1 MSFIGHYHVLVDDR
15 IGSRVG
21 DRCWAFADPY
31 LRVRSYLCR
40 STRCTHKTMFQE
52 KIARSLFTHEQFLA
66 GSFYGKFFARNLN
79 LYLLQRK
86 PDDWKNLQS
95 QHKLSSQPAN
105 STPTESSNETPT
117 QLAPPSQ
124 KPRKRKRDTRPDDE
138 IDALF
143 NASLGKRIKK
153 GVLEPE
159 QAPSTVKGITGKHLA
174 TSHTVTDTGL
184 NDVLGA
190 IRAAPKVEKG
200 GHGKNKRAR

>member
-1 MSFIGHYHVLVDDR
+1 MSFIGHYHALVDDR

-31 LRVRSYLCR
+31 LR
-40 STRCTHKTMFQE
+40 E
-52 KIARSLFTHEQFLA
+52 KIARSLFAHEQFLA

-86 PDDWKNLQS
+86 PEDWKNLQS
-95 QHKLSSQPAN
+95 QLKLSSSQPTN
-105 STPTESSNETPT
+105 STAIESSNETPA
-117 QLAPPSQ
+117 QLAPSQ
-124 KPRKRKRDTRPDDE
+124 KPRKRKRETRPETE

-159 QAPSTVKGITGKHLA
+159 QAPSTVKGITGEHLA
-174 TSHTVTDTGL
+174 ISHSVKDTAL
-184 NDVLGA
+184 DDVLGA
-190 IRAAPKVEKG
+190 IRAAPKDEKG
-200 GHGKNKRAR
+200 GHGKKKRAR